1 MLQAGCTPRILFTST
16 GTDKAVHRLKTAGIY
31 DLVSH
36 VLGGDQVTHG
46 KPDPEIYLKVA
57 TKAGVSAEDCAAFED
72 SDPGTA
78 LSGSF
83 WCDDSTSARFKAT
96 FG

>member
-46 KPDPEIYLKVA
+46 KPDPEIYLKAA
-57 TKAGVSAEDCAAFED
+57 TKAGVIPIPEIIDRHVPD
-72 SDPGTA
+72 
-78 LSGSF
+78 LSY
-83 WCDDSTSARFKAT
+83 RLL
-96 FG
+96 